1 MIKEHSDIPEN
12 AWYVTPGDP
21 TQQFVIKTEVVEPTK
36 DDQLFI
42 YLFILLSVPMT
53 NYLIFHINSYS

>member
-12 AWYVTPGDP
+12 TWYVAPGDP
-21 TQQFVIKTEVVEPTK
+21 TQQLVIKTEVVEPTK
-36 DDQLFI
+36 DDQLLI
-42 YLFILLSVPMT
+42 YLFILLSVPTT